1 MMTPEERTHI
11 IRLLEDSKE
20 KYLSSIDDVNQA
32 QWDWKPAPECWSVG
46 ETAAHIVQSEAILFR
61 ALHRAIQSPRNPDWE
76 TKTAGK
82 TDLLK
87 SVMPDRSTKATAP
100 GFTQPQGLPKEDAI
114 RRFSELR
121 SQIDKF
127 AGETQISLNEH
138 TAEHPFPIF
147 STLNAYQWLLLIPLH
162 TMRHHQQIAEVKATP
177 GYPK

>member
-1 MMTPEERTHI
+1 MKRSRECVRCDRNRGSHQQNPASISEKESICGWSCVILSMMTPEERTHI

-82 TDLLK
+82 TD
-87 SVMPDRSTKATAP
+87 
-100 GFTQPQGLPKEDAI
+100 
-114 RRFSELR
+114 
-121 SQIDKF
+121 
-127 AGETQISLNEH
+127 
-138 TAEHPFPIF
+138 
-147 STLNAYQWLLLIPLH
+147 
-162 TMRHHQQIAEVKATP
+162 
-177 GYPK
+177 